1 MIFSKINNLIIEALN
16 KLEIDI
22 SNFVVDK
29 TKNIKFGDFYSNVCL
44 VLSKQLKK
52 NPLEIA
58 NLIKEQIKSDDFLE
72 VSVQAPG
79 FLNFKIKPTDHAQLL
94 NSIYQQ
100 KNEFGNFTKKDLKI
114 NIEYVSANPTGFLHI
129 AHAANA
135 IYGDTLANL
144 LNTYGYSV
152 ETEYYINDAGN
163 QIDKLAM
170 SVLVRYLQLFN
181 QSIQLPSDA
190 YHGNEINLVAE
201 QLKAKYNDQFINAT
215 LNENECISDQE
226 VNSLIK
232 QFSIDFMLAEI
243 KKDLAS
249 IRTNIQTYTSELMI
263 RNSGLIEKTL
273 KKIEPY
279 TYVLDNAKWLKT
291 TLFGDDKDRVLVKS
305 DGSYTYFTPDIAY
318 HDYKFSHDNKTVDKL
333 INIWG
338 TDHLGYI
345 ARMKAAMQTLGHNPD
360 DLIVVCAQV
369 MKLTKN
375 NEEFKLSKRSGQSL
389 TIKELVE
396 IIGAD
401 ALRWFLGSSSMNSH
415 VVIDVDLALSKSNNN
430 PLYYVQYAHARAN
443 QVLNKQHLEF
453 DFSVDL
459 LTDEKEKELLNQL
472 HYFKHTIANAAQL
485 YEPHKI
491 ATYLYDLAQLFHN
504 YYANVK
510 IHDQNNLAVSAQRYS
525 LVWCVKQ
532 VIANGLAIMKI
543 QPYDSMF

>member
-1 MIFSKINNLIIEALN
+1 MIFSKINNLIVQALN
-16 KLEIDI
+16 NLDI
-22 SNFVVDK
+22 QVPNFVVDK
-29 TKNIKFGDFYSNVCL
+29 TKNIKFGDFYSNVAL
-44 VLSKQLKK
+44 VLTKQLKK
-52 NPLEIA
+52 PPMEIA
-58 NLIKEQIKSDDFLE
+58 SFIKEEIDSDVFLKI
-72 VSVQAPG
+72 SIQAPG
-79 FLNFKIKPTDHAQLL
+79 FLNFQIKNQDNAQLL

-100 KNEFGNFTKKDLKI
+100 KDSFGLFDKKKLKV

-144 LNTYGYSV
+144 LTTFGYSV
-152 ETEYYINDAGN
+152 QTEYYINDAGN

-181 QSIQLPSDA
+181 KPIELPIDA
-190 YHGNEINLVAE
+190 YHGNEIKLVAE
-201 QLKAKYNDQFINAT
+201 HLKTKYNDQFVDVKLSEQETIVDFKINT
-215 LNENECISDQE
+215 
-226 VNSLIK
+226 LIK
-232 QFSIDFMLAEI
+232 KEATEFMLSEI
-243 KKDLAS
+243 KKDLNS
-249 IRTNIQTYTSELMI
+249 IRTNIETYTSELMI

-273 KKIEPY
+273 DKMRKYIY
-279 TYVLDNAKWLKT
+279 FKDDAQWLKT

-318 HDYKFSHDNKTVDKL
+318 HDYKFSRDNKVDKL

-345 ARMKAAMQTLGHNPD
+345 QRMKAAMQTLNHNPD
-360 DLIVVCAQV
+360 DLIIVCAQV

-396 IIGAD
+396 IIGVD

-443 QVLNKQHLEF
+443 QVLNKRHYSF
-453 DFSVDL
+453 DFKTDL
-459 LTDEKEKELLNQL
+459 LIDEREKELLNQL
-472 HYFKHTIANAAQL
+472 HYYKHTISNAAEL

-491 ATYLYDLAQLFHN
+491 TTYLYDLAQIFHN

-510 IHDQNNLAVSAQRYS
+510 IHDESNLELSTQRYS

-532 VIANGLAIMKI
+532 IIANGLAIMKI
-543 QPYDSMF
+543 KPYDSMF